1 MMPCHIV
8 KQNKKGGNKRLAVIA
23 KINESGKGESSG
35 DVKIYKKGERE
46 ASSDANCAEGENDS
60 LSVIPM
66 MLRGGQ

>member
-35 DVKIYKKGERE
+35 DVKIYKKGKRE
-46 ASSDANCAEGENDS
+46 ASSDAI
-60 LSVIPM
+60 L
-66 MLRGGQ
+66 